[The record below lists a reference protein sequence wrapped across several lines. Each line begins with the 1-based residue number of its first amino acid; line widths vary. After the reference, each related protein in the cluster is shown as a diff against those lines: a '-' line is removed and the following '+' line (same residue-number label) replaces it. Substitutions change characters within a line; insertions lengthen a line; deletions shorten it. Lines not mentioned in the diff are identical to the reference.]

1 MANTQSELYEKHP
14 DWVIKAPERDLVLG
28 RGGTQVVLDLG
39 NPQVQDFVFNVVDE
53 LMTNYP
59 EIDYIKWDANMS
71 ILNHGSNYLGK
82 DEQSHL
88 YIAYH
93 RGLENVCKRI
103 RMKYP
108 ELTMQACASG
118 GGRVNYGLLPYFDEF
133 GQATIR
139 MLCNASICS
148 GALPISFQPSVWR
161 HISVLHPII
170 RLSVPS
176 R

>member
-1 MANTQSELYEKHP
+1 M
-14 DWVIKAPERDLVLG
+14 
-28 RGGTQVVLDLG
+28 VLDLG

-93 RGLENVCKRI
+93 RGLEKC
-103 RMKYP
+103 
-108 ELTMQACASG
+108 LQANPDEISRADDAGMCQWWWTCQLWTFA
-118 GGRVNYGLLPYFDEF
+118 LL
-133 GQATIR
+133 
-139 MLCNASICS
+139 
-148 GALPISFQPSVWR
+148 
-161 HISVLHPII
+161 
-170 RLSVPS
+170 
-176 R
+176 